1 MNAKTV
7 KEIMIS
13 PVLAVLEDWSMDE
26 LTDYLIANNVS
37 GAPVESVSGEVVGV
51 VSMTD
56 VVRYVNFPV
65 KEQDAHDVHEYFLS
79 SLGRQ
84 YAFEE
89 IQAFRVESD
98 TQVTVKDLM
107 TEMVFS
113 VDEDATVQDA
123 ADSMIT
129 GNIHRVLVTSGK
141 KVVGIVTALDLVK
154 VVRDM

>member
-1 MNAKTV
+1 
-7 KEIMIS
+7 MIS

-26 LTDYLIANNVS
+26 LTDYLISNNVS
-37 GAPVESVSGEVVGV
+37 GAPVESASGEAVGV

-56 VVRYVNFPV
+56 IVRYVNFPI
-65 KEQDAHDVHEYFLS
+65 KEQVVHDVHDYFLS

-84 YAFEE
+84 YAVEE
-89 IQAFRVESD
+89 IQAFRIESD
-98 TQVTVKDLM
+98 IQVTVKDLM

-113 VDEDATVQDA
+113 VDEDTTLQDA
-123 ADSMIT
+123 ADTMIR
-129 GNIHRVLVTSGK
+129 GNIHRVLVMSGK